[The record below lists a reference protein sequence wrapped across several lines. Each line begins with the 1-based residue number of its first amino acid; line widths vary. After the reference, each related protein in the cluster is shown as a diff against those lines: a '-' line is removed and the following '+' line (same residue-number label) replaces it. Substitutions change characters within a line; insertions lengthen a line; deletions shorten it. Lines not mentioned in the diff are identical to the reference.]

1 MDRRG
6 KVEATVGPLGLQ
18 GEMLSDVVAAEP
30 VSAAGDP
37 MSEVEGENG

>member
-1 MDRRG
+1 
-6 KVEATVGPLGLQ
+6 VEATVGPLGLQ
-18 GEMLSDVVAAEP
+18 GEMLSDVVAVAAEP